1 MLSANNLE
9 TIDFNILFSVV
20 NMKLRDEFSS
30 VKSLCSSFELDEK
43 ILMDRLKKHGY
54 VYAQKNNQFIKSDI
68 ENS

>member
-30 VKSLCSSFELDEK
+30 IKSLCVSLELDEEVLLK
-43 ILMDRLKKHGY
+43 RLKQHGY
-54 VYAQKNNQFIKSDI
+54 VYAQQNNQFIKSDV
-68 ENS
+68 E